1 MVSEKHILQ
10 LKFLQKLPIDNQK
23 IKKKGKLLGRNLLIL
38 DQTVNDLSCIYCFWH
53 IHFMCDHMK
62 MKYKVHFYPKNFG

>member
-23 IKKKGKLLGRNLLIL
+23 IKKKGKL
-38 DQTVNDLSCIYCFWH
+38 
-53 IHFMCDHMK
+53 
-62 MKYKVHFYPKNFG
+62 

>member
-38 DQTVNDLSCIYCFWH
+38 DQTVNDLSCI
-53 IHFMCDHMK
+53 
-62 MKYKVHFYPKNFG
+62 